1 RAQIAQPYR
10 VQSVVAP
17 GPVVTLNRAVAV
29 AVVDGAAAGLDLLAT
44 LEGGPRAGH
53 HRVAAVRAHLPEMA
67 GERAAP
73 RAAYREA
80 ARGTAGEPARR
91 GGGAGGAAVGL
102 PRGRRRAGRR
112 TGAAGPGG
120 AGRPARVRRERGSNG
135 SITASLIRCAPLPG
149 PMGRP
154 ARARRRRAVRDGR
167 NRRRGAR

>member
-1 RAQIAQPYR
+1 MQARPHPPDGDRVPLAEQDRSRWDRCLLAEGIALIERTTARAPIGPYQLQAAIAAVPGEAERAGDTHRAQIAQPYR

-44 LEGGPRAGH
+44 LEGGPLAGH

-80 ARGTAGEPARR
+80 ARGTAGEPERRDREERAARL
-91 GGGAGGAAVGL
+91 G
-102 PRGRRRAGRR
+102 
-112 TGAAGPGG
+112 
-120 AGRPARVRRERGSNG
+120 
-135 SITASLIRCAPLPG
+135 
-149 PMGRP
+149 
-154 ARARRRRAVRDGR
+154 
-167 NRRRGAR
+167 